1 MLKKV
6 CRLIPDKLY
15 LKIAY
20 YYFFKKRLN
29 LKNPKTFN
37 EKLQWLKIYDRKN
50 EYTKMVDKYE
60 ARFFIAN
67 KIGKEYLIPL
77 LGVWDSADDIDF
89 NSLPDQFVLK
99 TTHDSGGV
107 RICKNKNEFDFNE
120 AKLFLNKRLK
130 SNFFYFGREWP
141 YKNVKPRIIAEKYLK
156 ESNSDNLKDYKI
168 YCFNGVPKYCQVI
181 SDRYTHETI
190 DFYDMEW
197 NHQNFVGLTKN
208 VHNAKYTHT
217 KPVNL
222 DLMINFSKILSKNIP
237 FIRVDF
243 FEVNKKLYFGELTFY
258 PASGF
263 GKFTPD
269 EWNYR
274 IGELINLNL
283 IAKD

>member
-1 MLKKV
+1 MIKRMLKKIS
-6 CRLIPDKLY
+6 RLIPDKLY
-15 LKIAY
+15 LKIVY
-20 YYFFKKRLN
+20 YCFLRKRLN

-37 EKLQWLKIYDRKN
+37 EKLQWLKIYNRKD

-60 ARFFIAN
+60 ARFFVAC
-67 KIGKEYLIPL
+67 KIGKEYLVPL
-77 LGVWDSADDIDF
+77 LGVWDSANEIDF
-89 NSLPDQFVLK
+89 DSLPEQFVLK

-107 RICKNKNEFDFNE
+107 VICKNKSTLDKENI
-120 AKLFLNKRLK
+120 KHFLKKHLK
-130 SNFFYFGREWP
+130 NNYYYDWREWP

-263 GKFTPD
+263 GEFYPSKYND
-269 EWNYR
+269 
-274 IGELINLNL
+274 ILGDMIML
-283 IAKD
+283 